1 MEPHTVGAGMKEVN
15 FEYFAEME
23 PHVRKVMAG
32 EYGVGVLP
40 EKPVILD
47 LGANIGAFAV
57 WAKHLW
63 PDAEVHSFEPMG
75 FNIEVFKRNTAGLEG
90 ITLHEMAVGD
100 PMLSEM
106 YIGKNNQGECSQ
118 YASDSV
124 VGETIPVEV
133 CDPDCN
139 FFRTLA
145 KRADFIKLDIEGAE
159 TYVLGNMPLEAEY
172 IALEYHGEEAR
183 RDVDRLLRDYHLIGA
198 EVTATGY
205 GVLKYQKTKK

>member
-1 MEPHTVGAGMKEVN
+1 MTDTVN

-23 PHVRKVMAG
+23 PHVRKVMGG

-40 EKPVILD
+40 ANPVILD

-57 WAKHLW
+57 WAKNIW
-63 PDAEVHSFEPMG
+63 PDAEVHSFEPMD
-75 FNIEVFKRNTAGLEG
+75 FNIQVFKRNTAGLEG
-90 ITLHEMAVGD
+90 VHLHEMAVGNPYLD
-100 PMLSEM
+100 SMF
-106 YIGKNNQGECSQ
+106 IGKNNQGECSQ
-118 YASDSV
+118 YQTESTTD
-124 VGETIPVEV
+124 ELINVEV

-139 FFRTLA
+139 FFRNLA

-159 TYVLGNMPLEAEY
+159 TYVLANMPLEAEY

-183 RDVDRLLRDYHLIGA
+183 RDVDRLLHNYHLIGA

-205 GVLKYQKTKK
+205 GVLKYQKTKR